1 MQSGGFEPVNFRS
14 IGLDELLIDLTDTC
28 GHFGAKAV
36 VILGPDVASAGEG
49 DLACF
54 AVYPPAHHELALR
67 MAASIRLPAAP
78 EERSPLVGREQLNS
92 PQNQEQP
99 VEWKQQWLSMGI
111 QTVVRYCTPLANGRE
126 FQLYLFCE
134 NNIAERSVASEV
146 VFSIASM
153 WNRIRTEIG
162 RGVVQLTDRQRE
174 FIKHSLNCSSNAE
187 LATKMKISMRT
198 VSDYRELLETR
209 IHNPQGWKI
218 EMVAHWLGII

>member
-67 MAASIRLPAAP
+67 MAASIRL
-78 EERSPLVGREQLNS
+78 
-92 PQNQEQP
+92 QP

-174 FIKHSLNCSSNAE
+174 FKKHSLNCSSNAE

-198 VSDYRELLETR
+198 VPDYR
-209 IHNPQGWKI
+209 
-218 EMVAHWLGII
+218 

>member
-78 EERSPLVGREQLNS
+78 EERSPLVGMGATEFTPRTRSNLLNGNS
-92 PQNQEQP
+92 E
-99 VEWKQQWLSMGI
+99 WLSTGI
-111 QTVVRYCTPLANGRE
+111 QTVVRYCTPLACGRE

-134 NNIAERSVASEV
+134 DNIAERSVASEV
-146 VFSIASM
+146 VVFHCKYVESDKGPKLAEA
-153 WNRIRTEIG
+153 W
-162 RGVVQLTDRQRE
+162 
-174 FIKHSLNCSSNAE
+174 CS
-187 LATKMKISMRT
+187 
-198 VSDYRELLETR
+198 
-209 IHNPQGWKI
+209 
-218 EMVAHWLGII
+218 

>member
-67 MAASIRLPAAP
+67 MAASISLPAAL
-78 EERSPLVGREQLNS
+78 EERIPLAGWEQLNS
-92 PQNQEQP
+92 PRNQEQP
-99 VEWKQQWLSMGI
+99 VEWKQRWLSTGI
-111 QTVVRYCTPLANGRE
+111 QTVVRYCSPLACGRE

-134 NNIAERSVASEV
+134 DNIAERSVASEV
-146 VFSIASM
+146 EFSIASM
-153 WNRIRTEIG
+153 WNRIKAEIG
-162 RGVVQLTDRQRE
+162 RGVVQLTERQRE
-174 FIKHSLNCSSNAE
+174 FIKHSLNCSTNSDIA
-187 LATKMKISMRT
+187 LKMNISMRT
-198 VSDYRELLETR
+198 VSDYRKLLEER
-209 IHNPQGWKI
+209 IPNPQGWKI